1 MFILIFVDLKQI
13 NVTIHMGLFKVL
25 FLHLKFLK
33 IMTNKTY
40 MINHIHI
47 KELWLEKHIILIKDV
62 KEWVD
67 EKVLKIPM
75 KKKRFSIIDQNTKIK
90 KMGTPKNKMIE
101 KT

>member
-1 MFILIFVDLKQI
+1 
-13 NVTIHMGLFKVL
+13 
-25 FLHLKFLK
+25 
-33 IMTNKTY
+33 
-40 MINHIHI
+40 
-47 KELWLEKHIILIKDV
+47 LIKDV